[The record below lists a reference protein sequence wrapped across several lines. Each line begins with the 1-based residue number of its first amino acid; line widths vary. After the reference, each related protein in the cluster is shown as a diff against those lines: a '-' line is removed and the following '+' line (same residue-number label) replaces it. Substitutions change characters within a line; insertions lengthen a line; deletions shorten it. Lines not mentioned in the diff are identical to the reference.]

1 MHERTGG
8 GSAARRLGAV
18 AGLRRCAVLHAACLH
33 SRGQR
38 RVDGRRCVI
47 IKYLDAFATASLI
60 IGLVK

>member
-38 RVDGRRCVI
+38 RVDGRRSYALV
-47 IKYLDAFATASLI
+47 FAI
-60 IGLVK
+60 CNKGKKHM